1 MSHASAPVR
10 SAPVDA
16 PASLRWNLV
25 VCLGLLGV
33 FALSTWVAY
42 EPYTFLHGDSSFYA
56 TVNRSLLD
64 GHLDQH
70 AHQPLSW
77 YDQRLGWNDEMDAGW
92 SNIALGRNGA
102 YFPKHPLLL
111 PLLGTPFYAVFGND
125 GLLLFNVL
133 LHVAALWLAFRIAVR
148 WARPEAAAVVV
159 LLLATSPLFTRVAY
173 SYSNDILYTVL
184 AIAGI
189 ERFLA
194 GRWRL
199 AGLLFGLAVFSK
211 PTSAVL
217 ALPLG
222 AWLLWKRDWR
232 AVRDVALGAAPPV
245 LAFLLLNLWMF
256 GNPLVTP
263 YNRILVRHGGQQA
276 LFDLADKFRRPWRQ
290 GLQEIFRAPYEGL
303 LENCP
308 AAFAGLLGL
317 PFLVRASPLLAGTL
331 VASLLG
337 FFWLYV
343 PFEYTYARF
352 FLPWAV
358 LLAVPLALGVD
369 RLAGALGRLLDLLA
383 LLPRRY
389 TLALLGTVA
398 FLAVAVG
405 LARRHDTH
413 RWHASRDITR
423 AHVERNPGPH
433 AVPCDYFNPAQQKWE
448 CATYEPE
455 GWQRWGLALGEQ
467 CRFDD
472 ASRGWLWLHPAP
484 NATKRI
490 AWSGLPAGRL
500 VLRYALSKQSRAAG
514 LQVRIQAGPQAQE
527 VTVADVGVV
536 HEVVLPNAGTLA
548 IEVPQQAGDWRQ
560 LCVDGFVE

>member
-1 MSHASAPVR
+1 M
-10 SAPVDA
+10 DA
-16 PASLRWNLV
+16 PSTLRWNLL

-33 FALSTWVAY
+33 FALSTSAAY

-70 AHQPLSW
+70 QHQPMSW
-77 YDQRLGWNDEMDAGW
+77 YDQHLGWNDEMDAGW

-102 YFPKHPLLL
+102 YYPKHPLLL
-111 PLLGTPFYAVFGND
+111 PLLGTPFFAVFGYN
-125 GLLLFNVL
+125 GLLALNVL

-148 WARPEAAAVVV
+148 WCRPEAAALVV
-159 LLLATSPLFTRVAY
+159 LTLAMSPLYTRVAY

-194 GRWRL
+194 GRMRL
-199 AGLLFGLAVFSK
+199 SGLLFGLALFSK
-211 PTSAVL
+211 PTSVVL
-217 ALPLG
+217 ALPMG

-232 AVRDVALGAAPPV
+232 AIRDLTVGAAPPV

-263 YNRILVRHGGQQA
+263 YNRILVRHGGQQT
-276 LFDLADKFRRPWRQ
+276 LFDIADKFHRPWRQ
-290 GLQEIFRAPYEGL
+290 GLLDIFAAPYEGL

-308 AAFAGLLGL
+308 AAFVGLLGL
-317 PFLVRASPLLAGTL
+317 PFLVRASPLMAGTL
-331 VASLLG
+331 VASMLG

-352 FLPWAV
+352 FLPWAT

-369 RLAGALGRLLDLLA
+369 RLTVAVERLRELLA
-383 LLPRRY
+383 ILPRKY
-389 TLALLGTVA
+389 TLALVMSVLL
-398 FLAVAVG
+398 LAAAVG
-405 LARRHDTH
+405 LGRRHDSH
-413 RWHASRDITR
+413 AWHASRAITQ
-423 AHVERNPGPH
+423 AKVERNPGPN

-455 GWQRWGLALGEQ
+455 GWQRWGLALGDQ
-467 CRFDD
+467 CRFPDQ
-472 ASRGWLWLHPAP
+472 SRGWLWLHPAP

-490 AWSGLPAGRL
+490 GWTGLPNGRL
-500 VLRYALSKQSRAAG
+500 VLRYALTPASRSAG
-514 LQVRIQAGPQAQE
+514 LQFRVQAGAETQE
-527 VTVADVGVV
+527 ITVPDVGVV
-536 HEVVLPNAGTLA
+536 HELVLAAPAGTLA
-548 IEVPQQAGDWRQ
+548 VEVPRQAGDWRQ